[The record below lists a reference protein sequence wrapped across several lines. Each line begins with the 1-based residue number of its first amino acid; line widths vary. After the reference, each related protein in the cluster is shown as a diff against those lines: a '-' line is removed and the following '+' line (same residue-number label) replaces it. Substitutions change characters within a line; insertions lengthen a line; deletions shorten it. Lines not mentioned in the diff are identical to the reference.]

1 MKITQTLK
9 AVYIN
14 SKKEDYETKDGRKG
28 STYYVSID
36 QNGECGT
43 LRTNEDVFS
52 ILQNMSKY
60 KEVEFVTEFNDQ
72 SKYFPYNIIMV
83 KPKN

>member
-1 MKITQTLK
+1 MKITQPLK

-28 STYYVSID
+28 NTYHVSID

-43 LRTNEDVFS
+43 LRTNENVFN
-52 ILQNMSKY
+52 ILQNMPKY

-72 SKYFPYNIIMV
+72 SKFFPYNIV
-83 KPKN
+83 KVIPKN